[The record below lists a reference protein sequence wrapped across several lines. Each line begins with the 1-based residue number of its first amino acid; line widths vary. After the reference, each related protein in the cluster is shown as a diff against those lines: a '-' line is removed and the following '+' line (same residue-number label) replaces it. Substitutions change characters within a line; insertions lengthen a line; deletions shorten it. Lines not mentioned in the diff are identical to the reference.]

1 MNMSERLERMARRAD
16 EFGALYSNPAWRSPA
31 HDGPA
36 EQMQDARTALLF
48 TALAQILR
56 AGKDPSDEVRQ
67 EQVKLWK
74 R

>member
-16 EFGALYSNPAWRSPA
+16 EFGALYSNPAWRSPVQ
-31 HDGPA
+31 DGPA
-36 EQMQDARTALLF
+36 EQKEDARTALLF

-56 AGKDPSDEVRQ
+56 AGKDPSEDVRQ
-67 EQVKLWK
+67 EQVKLWT

>member
-16 EFGALYSNPAWRSPA
+16 EFGALYSNPAWRSQGHESP
-31 HDGPA
+31 G
-36 EQMQDARTALLF
+36 EQKEDAKTALLF

-67 EQVKLWK
+67 EQVKLWT